1 VYATSESG
9 HDNYEVYA
17 MELDS
22 ARLAEARA
30 SGAASV
36 KGLRR
41 ARVTHATGADVLPAF
56 TSDGKY
62 MIWTSQRGPAVEGEM
77 KPSSQLWIARVN
89 GSPFAAGP
97 ELKP

>member
-1 VYATSESG
+1 
-9 HDNYEVYA
+9 
-17 MELDS
+17 
-22 ARLAEARA
+22 
-30 SGAASV
+30 
-36 KGLRR
+36 
-41 ARVTHATGADVLPAF
+41 
-56 TSDGKY
+56 